1 METSGYNLRQ
11 RPFLV
16 STTADSLATIA
27 TSSVSTVM
35 SHPPI
40 GSSSGTGGA
49 TSAPTYASANA
60 LSCSLKYVCELT
72 RLCLSESFVLS
83 ILTYGC
89 ERVDLSTDNTNRLN
103 VCWNDVYRKIFG
115 FHRWESVK
123 VVQLHCE
130 RLDLVRIV
138 QLHRLKFLNRLFN
151 SRNQVI
157 CQCLLWCWR
166 SNGYRKLCNEYD
178 ILDCSPLRFDVFAK
192 FKYVCEGR

>member
-1 METSGYNLRQ
+1 MQIVSGKSLKVD
-11 RPFLV
+11 V
-16 STTADSLATIA
+16 STRIRKF
-27 TSSVSTVM
+27 
-35 SHPPI
+35 
-40 GSSSGTGGA
+40 
-49 TSAPTYASANA
+49 YASANA
-60 LSCSLKYVCELT
+60 LFCSSKYVCELT
-72 RLCLSESFVLS
+72 RLCLCESFVLPV
-83 ILTYGC
+83 LTYGC
-89 ERVDLSTDNTNRLN
+89 EGVDLSTDNINRLN

-123 VVQLHCE
+123 YVQLHCE

-157 CQCLLWCWR
+157 CQCLSWCRR

-192 FKYVCEGR
+192 FKYVCEG